1 MPTIQPRASYR
12 ITTPR
17 HAAERRRLT
26 WASAAVG
33 GMTGVVAIV
42 GIAGRVTGYLIVDR
56 VTGHVA
62 GAVLLTLALF
72 LLAACVA
79 PVSVGWRAPARAL
92 IASCLA
98 VCWLGAAVLTVLVA
112 DLGESRYVS
121 PDGSSVVVVTEGAA
135 MIDPVWDLSVRQSS
149 WLVARSWPVGCFNGD
164 DPNNGF
170 ESIRWTSPT
179 QLEATAGSGHKYVVT
194 IDQSDSRPSRTISVG
209 CDD

>member
-1 MPTIQPRASYR
+1 
-12 ITTPR
+12 
-17 HAAERRRLT
+17 
-26 WASAAVG
+26 
-33 GMTGVVAIV
+33 MTGVVAIV
-42 GIAGRVTGYLIVDR
+42 GIAGRVTGYLIDR

-62 GAVLLTLALF
+62 G
-72 LLAACVA
+72 
-79 PVSVGWRAPARAL
+79 
-92 IASCLA
+92 
-98 VCWLGAAVLTVLVA
+98 AVLTVLVA